1 MCEIDWEIIMN
12 ILSSISIIIASI
24 LTYCISKK
32 GLNSYKK
39 QKKSDLAHSVL
50 TLFLEAGD
58 IIRRSRLSKFT
69 ETKYGALVRVVDP
82 LARAKANLDELKL
95 GEPCFN
101 DIKKNKYLFQALMS
115 DDESQPFLDIIG
127 LRNELIGASLS
138 IINDEKKHK
147 VNFDDVDYKKIKREY
162 FDGKDKM
169 DEELNRIM
177 ESIKEICN
185 SYIKN

>member
-1 MCEIDWEIIMN
+1 MNEIRVPIIK
-12 ILSSISIIIASI
+12 AS
-24 LTYCISKK
+24 
-32 GLNSYKK
+32 NP
-39 QKKSDLAHSVL
+39 
-50 TLFLEAGD
+50 AG
-58 IIRRSRLSKFT
+58 I
-69 ETKYGALVRVVDP
+69 
-82 LARAKANLDELKL
+82 
-95 GEPCFN
+95 
-101 DIKKNKYLFQALMS
+101 
-115 DDESQPFLDIIG
+115 FLDIIG